1 MEDLIKEYMEFTKLR
16 RRDTT
21 FDNKEHIIETKIKP
35 YLSYMKKDGEFYKVI
50 INVPENKNN
59 RVWGVVGSGQ
69 QIEGIDKDTLDDLP
83 L

>member
-1 MEDLIKEYMEFTKLR
+1 
-16 RRDTT
+16 
-21 FDNKEHIIETKIKP
+21 
-35 YLSYMKKDGEFYKVI
+35 MKKEGEFYKVI